1 MLQRDKQTSQFGKKK
16 MSGEGRG
23 QMQNKIFLRGCLWLF
38 IMQTGQFWLRLVKEN
53 IRPITIC
60 QLSFYLVHASSH
72 AAPKNRHMS
81 NTDSTDTLKKR
92 CVLMWSITAPPHL
105 TNRGSYS
112 QYKMEWGKN
121 PLRWGSL
128 GGRGE
133 RLSVKDS
140 VLNLWG
146 LIGHY
151 LPQRPCNTNT
161 HTQHTDTQRK
171 MA

>member
-92 CVLMWSITAPPHL
+92 CVLMWSSTAPPHL

-112 QYKMEWGKN
+112 QNGMGQKSTQVGVTGREGGEAFCQG
-121 PLRWGSL
+121 LRTKSL
-128 GGRGE
+128 RSD
-133 RLSVKDS
+133 RS
-140 VLNLWG
+140 
-146 LIGHY
+146 
-151 LPQRPCNTNT
+151 LPATE
-161 HTQHTDTQRK
+161 
-171 MA
+171 AL